1 MVSLVKFSPAGRRRG
16 SGFNPLAVRR
26 WNRAVLTR
34 GAYLSVKYLISSRN
48 NSIRCLI
55 RDPEQ
60 RADPETRWKLAG
72 KGVLLKIMSR

>member
-16 SGFNPLAVRR
+16 SGFNPLAVPW

-34 GAYLSVKYLISSRN
+34 VKYLISGRN
-48 NSIRCLI
+48 NSIRRLI

-60 RADPETRWKLAG
+60 RADPQTRWKFSG
-72 KGVLLKIMSR
+72 KGVLLKIISR